1 MANKTTATKALATGL
16 LGAVVTALTA
26 VNAALGG
33 KGLDRDGITQ
43 IVVAF
48 LTAAGATLV
57 TYYVSNQE
65 KVPSTTTDPAPAPE
79 APETPADAPEPTGA
93 DSDDPDGSKADLAA
107 LAAEE

>member
-26 VNAALGG
+26 VNAALAG
-33 KGLDRDGITQ
+33 KGLDRDGIVQ

-57 TYYVSNQE
+57 TYFVSNQDKQE
-65 KVPSTTTDPAPAPE
+65 PVTRDPAPEPE
-79 APETPADAPEPTGA
+79 APIDLAADL
-93 DSDDPDGSKADLAA
+93 DDPDGSAADLAKE
-107 LAAEE
+107 AASDAAPAE